1 LETPTVIDRKHK
13 RSAPAAGLAEKAAEA
28 ARLLEALANPRRLAT
43 LCRLAQGERTV
54 SDLAAA
60 EGLSLSALSQHLAR
74 LRDDGL
80 VTTRREGQTIHYR
93 LADARVRKIIEVL
106 HREFCT

>member
-1 LETPTVIDRKHK
+1 MTTRAMTTRAT
-13 RSAPAAGLAEKAAEA
+13 RSAALADKAAEA

-54 SDLAAA
+54 GELAAA
-60 EGLSLSALSQHLAR
+60 EGLSLSALSQHLGK
-74 LRDDGL
+74 LREEGL

-93 LADARVRKIIEVL
+93 LADPRVRKIIEVL
-106 HREFCT
+106 HREFCS